1 MTRMNYFAIAAAV
14 VVWRSALPLGI
25 LLWIGFPVVLLCGSI
40 LWQNLPWIL
49 TAIHANDWFAKIL
62 LVSLIVAG
70 W

>member
-14 VVWRSALPLGI
+14 VVWKSALPLGI
-25 LLWIGFPVVLLCGSI
+25 LLRIGFPVVLLCGSV
-40 LWQNLPWIL
+40 LWQNIPRIFA
-49 TAIHANDWFAKIL
+49 AIHANDWFAKIL